1 MFLAVKRVKEPSTTL
16 SKEPRMSDTVTPQ
29 PSARKLHIQWGI
41 AWVFTCLFI
50 GGTLSATFLAAISE
64 SNGVVIGFI
73 ALICAIGCA
82 ISVVIYVIKRE
93 EYDAKL
99 RSDRAAEKIDK

>member
-1 MFLAVKRVKEPSTTL
+1 
-16 SKEPRMSDTVTPQ
+16 MSDIVVPA

-41 AWVFTCLFI
+41 AWIFTCLFI
-50 GGTLSATFLAAISE
+50 GGTLSATFLAITSE
-64 SNGVVIGFI
+64 SHGVIIGFV

-93 EYDAKL
+93 EYDAQL
-99 RSDRAAEKIDK
+99 RNDRIAEKIDK